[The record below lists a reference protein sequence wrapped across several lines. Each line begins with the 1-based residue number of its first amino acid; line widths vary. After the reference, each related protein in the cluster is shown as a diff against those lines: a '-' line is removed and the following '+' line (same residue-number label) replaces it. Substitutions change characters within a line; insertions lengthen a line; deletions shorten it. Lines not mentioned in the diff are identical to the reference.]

1 MIHQHSRIASFLMLL
16 VGMGLST
23 GSWAQRSKR
32 NSKTTE
38 TTTTSQTPTM
48 DSLSYALGV
57 LFATNLSNEGLS
69 SVHGESL
76 KSGFEATLAGD
87 ATMTA
92 SEADALVR
100 TEMMRLKE
108 EMSKATKSEGEA
120 FLAEN
125 GTREGITATA
135 SGLQYE
141 HEVVGSGASPD
152 ANDEVTVHYRGTL
165 LNGEEFDSSYKRGE
179 PISFPLNGVIRGW
192 TEGLQLMQEGGK
204 TKFYIPQDLAYGAR
218 PAPGG
223 AIPPYA
229 ALIFEVELIKVT
241 SKD

>member
-1 MIHQHSRIASFLMLL
+1 MNQPHMRFWTCLL
-16 VGMGLST
+16 LLIGMGLST
-23 GSWAQRSKR
+23 SSWAQRSKR
-32 NSKTTE
+32 NDTRSE
-38 TTTTSQTPTM
+38 PATTTQPSSM

-57 LFATNLSNEGLS
+57 LFATNLSNEGLTT
-69 SVHGESL
+69 VQGESL

-92 SEADALVR
+92 AEADALVR

-108 EMSKATKSEGEA
+108 EKSKAVKAEGEA

-125 GTREGITATA
+125 GTKPGINTTE
-135 SGLQYE
+135 SGLQYR
-141 HEVVGSGASPD
+141 HETLGDGASPD

-192 TEGLQLMQEGGK
+192 TEGLQLMKEGGK
-204 TKFYIPQDLAYGAR
+204 TTFFIPQELAYGAR

-229 ALIFEVELIKVT
+229 ALVFEVELIQVT
-241 SKD
+241 AKD